1 MGPIFYDDTKKTDL
15 INYLLNSPLYGEKK
29 SDVEKTINDATK
41 KCVNQFNLYTKRNI
55 DKKFNVE
62 AIKNF
67 EDPEKRVN
75 RYKSLIT
82 SPIDETVSYK
92 LNYTFTTDGTQQQ
105 KERITNLYST
115 NNINTK
121 FDTFDGKIKFN

>member
-1 MGPIFYDDTKKTDL
+1 MASIFNDDTKKTDL
-15 INYLLNSPLYGEKK
+15 KNYLLNSPLYGEKK
-29 SDVEKTINDATK
+29 PDVEKVIDLATTG
-41 KCVNQFNLYTKRNI
+41 CVNLFNDYTKRNI
-55 DKKFNVE
+55 DKKFNIE
-62 AIKNF
+62 SIKN
-67 EDPEKRVN
+67 EQ
-75 RYKSLIT
+75 RYKDLIK
-82 SPIDETVSYK
+82 SPVDEATSYK